1 MRNGKYAARRSSG
14 TKVFS
19 LMLAVLLLVGCS
31 VGATLAWLTAT
42 TNKVENTFTVG
53 KVDIDL
59 KEHEYVEAS
68 NSLGTKTVDGNTY
81 KLIPGKHMPKDPF
94 VTVKAGSEKCWLFVR
109 IDEAYNEAEGV
120 EQIVLYLAADGWT
133 NLRLT
138 GYDDSG
144 IEFYCRIVDADA
156 NDQFFDVLGGYSTT
170 CDDHTSGCVCINPD
184 VTSDFAA
191 TPALKFTAAA
201 IQYDGLE
208 LPADYDPDEDLLGA
222 TFKECASEVFENLP
236 DAFTS
241 TANLNTPV
249 TPDPETPET

>member
-109 IDEAYNEAEGV
+109 IDEANNAAEGV
-120 EQIVLYLAADGWT
+120 EQIVHYLAADGWT
-133 NLRLT
+133 YLPLT
-138 GYDDSG
+138 GYGSG
-144 IEFYCRIVDADA
+144 IEFYCRIVDANA
-156 NDQFFDVLGGYSTT
+156 SDQIINVLGKYSDK
-170 CDDHTSGCVCINPD
+170 CDEHTSGCVCINPD

-208 LPADYDPDEDLLGA
+208 LPADYDPDEDSLGA

-236 DAFTS
+236 TAFKS
-241 TANLNTPV
+241 TTNLNATVPPAPA
-249 TPDPETPET
+249 T